1 MPRKNTRKQLG
12 KRNKRKTM
20 NKRKRSNK
28 RKKRYTANDFKLF
41 KNSLLTPNY
50 RSPLLKLKGGK
61 WGAEEP
67 FNTINSYSGNVV
79 GAPIGGGQYGG

>member
-1 MPRKNTRKQLG
+1 MPRKNTRKQLR

-20 NKRKRSNK
+20 NK

-41 KNSLLTPNY
+41 KNSLLTPKY

-61 WGAEEP
+61 WGEEKP
-67 FNTINSYSGNVV
+67 FTIKSYSGNVV

>member
-1 MPRKNTRKQLG
+1 MVSP
-12 KRNKRKTM
+12 
-20 NKRKRSNK
+20 
-28 RKKRYTANDFKLF
+28 AWIPPFKLF
-41 KNSLLTPNY
+41 KNSLLTPKY

-79 GAPIGGGQYGG
+79 GAPIGGGQYGGWGNNIVGVP

>member
-1 MPRKNTRKQLG
+1 MPRKNTRKQLR

-28 RKKRYTANDFKLF
+28 RKKRYSANDFKLF
-41 KNSLLTPNY
+41 KKALLTPKY
-50 RSPLLKLKGGK
+50 RSPLVQLKGGK

-67 FNTINSYSGNVV
+67 FNVIGYKENDV
-79 GAPIGGGQYGG
+79 GAPISGGQYGG